1 MKQSNNSQVGG
12 SKLASSVMLGLALLS
27 LSPMVSAR
35 TDVPAKLEQLK
46 ENVSASQ
53 SNLEQ
58 YEQGLRVVNSN
69 LQATEKAL
77 KTILVQKQAIAKQ
90 TGQAANDK
98 QAIGAAKLEV
108 EGQLRTERDKLATE
122 ERQIEELRQ
131 ALSRLEAN
139 REKRLANI
147 AVYEQRLQA
156 VASDQAGS
164 NERTQSVN
172 ELEAALRSQEEQ
184 ALAEKKRLTAKKA
197 EYEQEIEKWKKQVR
211 VSQRSVANF
220 SRLKS
225 Q

>member
-1 MKQSNNSQVGG
+1 MKQAKSSHVLVAASAIMG
-12 SKLASSVMLGLALLS
+12 LASFSVPTTS
-27 LSPMVSAR
+27 FAR

-69 LQATEKAL
+69 LQATDRAL
-77 KTILVQKQAIAKQ
+77 KTIQTQKQAIAKQ
-90 TGQAANDK
+90 TGQASKDK
-98 QAIGAAKLEV
+98 LAVEAAKVEV

-122 ERQIEELRQ
+122 ERQIEELKQ
-131 ALSRLEAN
+131 ALARLEAN
-139 REKRLANI
+139 REKRQANI

-172 ELEAALRSQEEQ
+172 ELEAALRGQEEQ

-220 SRLKS
+220 SRLKP

>member
-1 MKQSNNSQVGG
+1 MKQAKTGHTILATSVLMG
-12 SKLASSVMLGLALLS
+12 LASLGFSTSA
-27 LSPMVSAR
+27 VAR

-69 LQATEKAL
+69 LQATDRAL
-77 KTILVQKQAIAKQ
+77 KTIQSQKQAIAKQ
-90 TGQAANDK
+90 TGQAVKDT
-98 QAIGAAKLEV
+98 QAVEAAKVEV

-122 ERQIEELRQ
+122 ERQIEELKQ
-131 ALSRLEAN
+131 ALVRLEAN
-139 REKRLANI
+139 REKRQANI

-156 VASDQAGS
+156 VAVDQAGS
-164 NERTQSVN
+164 GERTQSVN
-172 ELEAALRSQEEQ
+172 ELEAALRTQEEQ

-220 SRLKS
+220 SRLKP

>member
-1 MKQSNNSQVGG
+1 MKQAKTSHVLVAASAIMG
-12 SKLASSVMLGLALLS
+12 LASFSVPPTS
-27 LSPMVSAR
+27 FAR

-69 LQATEKAL
+69 LQATDRAL
-77 KTILVQKQAIAKQ
+77 KTIQTQKQAIAKQ
-90 TGQAANDK
+90 TGQASKDK
-98 QAIGAAKLEV
+98 LAVEAAKVEV

-122 ERQIEELRQ
+122 ERQIEELKQ
-131 ALSRLEAN
+131 ALARLEAN
-139 REKRLANI
+139 REKRQANI

-172 ELEAALRSQEEQ
+172 ELEAALRGQEEQ

-220 SRLKS
+220 SRLKP